1 MKKSNS
7 LRDVE
12 VNQKIQKMIEKKES
26 KLKII
31 SFVKK
36 NKLVNL
42 KPKTLG
48 MLFELIEDLNPT
60 DEDLTSYFCNE
71 VLIEDLKQIHP
82 GFESTNGCQW
92 ARSDTSYLGKKY
104 KVKRKIEKNKVISVK
119 LDGPNN
125 NSVKRYRC
133 IRQDI
138 KDNITAQRCAILDT
152 SSNIEVDHK
161 NGRYDELSN
170 MDTTT
175 QKESEFQPLNKVCND
190 AKREH
195 CKRCREIKKRY
206 DARRLGYSHGWTVG
220 DEDTDS
226 CIGCYWYDI
235 KAFNK
240 KISSNY

>member
-1 MKKSNS
+1 M
-7 LRDVE
+7 L
-12 VNQKIQKMIEKKES
+12 KKE
-26 KLKII
+26 KLKRFFI
-31 SFVKK
+31 K
-36 NKLVNL
+36 NLRN
-42 KPKTLG
+42 
-48 MLFELIEDLNPT
+48 
-60 DEDLTSYFCNE
+60 
-71 VLIEDLKQIHP
+71 
-82 GFESTNGCQW
+82 
-92 ARSDTSYLGKKY
+92 KY
-104 KVKRKIEKNKVISVK
+104 KFFIKSQFLLTLKSGGFLGYI
-119 LDGPNN
+119 
-125 NSVKRYRC
+125 SVKRYRC

-138 KDNITAQRCAILDT
+138 KDSITAQRCAILDT
-152 SSNIEVDHK
+152 SSNIEIDHK

-195 CKRCREIKKRY
+195 CKRCRETKKRY

-240 KISSNY
+240 KISSKY